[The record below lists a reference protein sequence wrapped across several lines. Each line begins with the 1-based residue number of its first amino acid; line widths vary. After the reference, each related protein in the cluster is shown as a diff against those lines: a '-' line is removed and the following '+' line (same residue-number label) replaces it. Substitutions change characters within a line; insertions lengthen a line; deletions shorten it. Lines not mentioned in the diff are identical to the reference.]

1 MTHYVAYNI
10 NHDHIKWLPH
20 LFKNLE
26 IISLFFVHT
35 YFEVK
40 STIKAFNLITLGQ
53 SKSQMYYYL
62 TINYFTLSDLELES
76 ILLYN

>member
-26 IISLFFVHT
+26 IISLFFVYI
-35 YFEVK
+35 YFKVK
-40 STIKAFNLITLGQ
+40 ITIEASNVITLGQ
-53 SKSQMYYYL
+53 SKSQMYHL
-62 TINYFTLSDLELES
+62 NIHYFTNVE
-76 ILLYN
+76 